1 VYDLCKEFISKGQL
15 FLASYVTKMG
25 KPTIVLGWCLLC
37 VILLILYVGLDT
49 KGSFRFQ
56 ERPGFMN
63 YGMLAEAFISGQLHL
78 KQPVDPERLRSRDPL
93 DPSTP
98 YPFMFD
104 AIIWNGKY
112 YFQHE
117 PLPGFLRAMVLS
129 ATGVALPTG
138 AIVVSCAL
146 GVFIF
151 LGTLLCLIRRYYFP
165 ESPVWMLWYIW
176 LSFALSGIQLYIV
189 SRPVVYH
196 EAVAEGCFFVLAG
209 CTLLVSGLSSARR
222 SFITPCLSG
231 LCFAVAV
238 ACRAFLV
245 LYPVCF
251 LLSFLAFSA
260 LRRESLAAT
269 IGWAL
274 SFAAPVALSIA
285 GLFAY
290 NYFRFGDCLDFGKYH
305 VILPKYPDYLYISV
319 GGNFFSWKHVP
330 YHLYHYLL
338 SFPSIVC
345 KFPFLRYPYEAFWIN
360 GTYMIKE
367 LVCSVFITM
376 PILLLS
382 LPAPVLFRNLHIRDQ
397 LALIVIF
404 FGVSSVAV
412 LAVLSS
418 FFGATARYFY
428 DFTPILF
435 VLAFCNLAVFWDR
448 VTTGFRSKTIAKV
461 VLSLLFIG
469 NLLMGLLLGL
479 TGTIQ

>member
-1 VYDLCKEFISKGQL
+1 MNKGRPPMV
-15 FLASYVTKMG
+15 FSV
-25 KPTIVLGWCLLC
+25 CLLC
-37 VILLILYVGLDT
+37 VALLTLYVALDT
-49 KGSFRFQ
+49 SGSFRFK
-56 ERPGFMN
+56 EPPGFMH

-78 KQPVDPERLRSRDPL
+78 KQKVDPERLRSRDPL

-112 YFQHE
+112 YFHHE
-117 PLPGFLRAMVLS
+117 PLPGFLRAIVLS
-129 ATGVALPTG
+129 TTGLALPTG
-138 AIVVSCAL
+138 AIVVTFAL
-146 GVFIF
+146 GVLML
-151 LGTLLCLIRRYYFP
+151 LGALLWIMRQRFFP
-165 ESPVWMLWYIW
+165 QSPPWMVWYIW

-209 CTLLVSGLSSARR
+209 CTLLVSGLSGTRR
-222 SFITPCLSG
+222 GFMTPCLSG

-238 ACRAFLV
+238 ACRALLV
-245 LYPVCF
+245 LYPVSF
-251 LLSFLAFSA
+251 LLSFLSFSA
-260 LRRESLAAT
+260 LRRESVAAT

-290 NYFRFGDCLDFGKYH
+290 NYFRFGDCLDFGKCHIIFPSYA
-305 VILPKYPDYLYISV
+305 DYLYLSV

-338 SFPSIVC
+338 SFPSIVS
-345 KFPFLRYPYEAFWIN
+345 KFPFLRYPYAAFWIN

-382 LPAPVLFRNLHIRDQ
+382 LPSPLLIRRLKTKDK
-397 LALIVIF
+397 LPLIVIL

-418 FFGATARYFY
+418 FIGAAARYYY
-428 DFTPILF
+428 DFTPVLF

-448 VTTGFRSKTIAKV
+448 VTTGSRSKTIARV
-461 VLSLLFIG
+461 ILSLLFVG

-479 TGTIQ
+479 TGTMQQ

>member
-1 VYDLCKEFISKGQL
+1 
-15 FLASYVTKMG
+15 
-25 KPTIVLGWCLLC
+25 
-37 VILLILYVGLDT
+37 
-49 KGSFRFQ
+49 
-56 ERPGFMN
+56 
-63 YGMLAEAFISGQLHL
+63 
-78 KQPVDPERLRSRDPL
+78 
-93 DPSTP
+93 
-98 YPFMFD
+98 MFD
-104 AIIWNGKY
+104 SIIWSGKY

-117 PLPGFLRAMVLS
+117 PLPALIRVIFLYT
-129 ATGVALPTG
+129 TGLTIPTG
-138 AIVVSCAL
+138 AVVITFAL
-146 GVFIF
+146 GVFIL
-151 LGTLLCLIRRYYFP
+151 LGALLSLMRRHYFP
-165 ESPVWMLWYIW
+165 ESPAWMLWYIW

-209 CTLLVSGLSSARR
+209 CTLLVSGLSGARR
-222 SFITPCLSG
+222 GFMIPCLAG

-238 ACRAFLV
+238 ACRALLV
-245 LYPVCF
+245 LYPVSF
-251 LLSFLAFSA
+251 FLSFLAFPA
-260 LRRESLAAT
+260 LRRESVAAT

-290 NYFRFGDCLDFGKYH
+290 NYLRFGDCLDFGKCH
-305 VILPKYPDYLYISV
+305 VIFWSYPEYLYFSV
-319 GGNFFSWKHVP
+319 GGNFFSWKHVS

-338 SFPSIVC
+338 SFPSTVS

-360 GTYMIKE
+360 GTYMIKQ
-367 LVCSVFITM
+367 LVCSVFVTM

-382 LPAPVLFRNLHIRDQ
+382 LPSPLLIRRLQTKDK

-404 FGVSSVAV
+404 FGVSSVAI
-412 LAVLSS
+412 LAALSS
-418 FFGATARYFY
+418 FIGAAARYYY

-448 VTTGFRSKTIAKV
+448 VTTGSRSKTIARV

-479 TGTIQ
+479 TGTIE

>member
-1 VYDLCKEFISKGQL
+1 MKFVMTTRTPPKVL
-15 FLASYVTKMG
+15 
-25 KPTIVLGWCLLC
+25 IVCTACL
-37 VILLILYVGLDT
+37 ILLVIYAALDT
-49 KGSFRFQ
+49 SGSFRFK
-56 ERPGFMN
+56 ERPGFMH
-63 YGMLAEAFISGQLHL
+63 YGMLAEAFVSGQLHL
-78 KQPVDPERLRSRDPL
+78 KQKVDPERLRSRDPL

-129 ATGVALPTG
+129 ATGFALSTG
-138 AIVVSCAL
+138 AIVVTFAL
-146 GVFIF
+146 GVFIL
-151 LGTLLCLIRRYYFP
+151 LGTLLCLMRRHYFP
-165 ESPVWMLWYIW
+165 ESPAWMLWYIW

-196 EAVAEGCFFVLAG
+196 EAIAEGCFFVLAG
-209 CTLLVSGLSSARR
+209 CTLLVSGLSGARPG
-222 SFITPCLSG
+222 FMTPCLSG

-245 LYPVCF
+245 LYPLSF

-260 LRRESLAAT
+260 LRRESVAA
-269 IGWAL
+269 IKWAL
-274 SFAAPVALSIA
+274 SFAAPVALSIG

-290 NYFRFGDCLDFGKYH
+290 NYFRFGNCLDFGKGH
-305 VILPKYPDYLYISV
+305 VIFPAFPDYLYLSV

-338 SFPSIVC
+338 SFPSIVS

-376 PILLLS
+376 PVLLLS
-382 LPAPVLFRNLHIRDQ
+382 LPFPLLIRRLQ
-397 LALIVIF
+397 TKNKLPLIVIF

-412 LAVLSS
+412 LAVLS
-418 FFGATARYFY
+418 
-428 DFTPILF
+428 L
-435 VLAFCNLAVFWDR
+435 
-448 VTTGFRSKTIAKV
+448 RSSELPPAIITI
-461 VLSLLFIG
+461 
-469 NLLMGLLLGL
+469 LLLYCLFSLIATWPYSGIASPL
-479 TGTIQ
+479 APGARL